1 MHTLT
6 FSKYY
11 SQKKILKYPLIFLFN
26 RKGYFDLKFM
36 RGALISGLGSHT
48 LLKTRTITSKS
59 SEAF

>member
-48 LLKTRTITSKS
+48 FKN
-59 SEAF
+59 ADDYV